1 MPMLFLP
8 TDAPRQPTFTA
19 QLDPDAAGVAARH
32 QGLLLCRVDSNP
44 PAQLRLLHRDHV
56 VASSLPLGCGGSSQ
70 RLKVTRAPN
79 LLRVEIGDPVLEDEG
94 VYLCEASNALG
105 NTSASTNFDAQG
117 ESVQGMGGSGSG
129 AGTLDAPTLSAVQGR
144 SIG

>member
-1 MPMLFLP
+1 MIFLP

-19 QLDPDAAGVAARH
+19 QLDPNASGIRARR

-56 VASSLPLGCGGSSQ
+56 VASSLPLGCGGCSQ

-79 LLRVEIGDPVLEDEG
+79 LLRLEIGEPVLEDEG

-105 NTSASTNFDAQG
+105 NTSASANFDAQG
-117 ESVQGMGGSGSG
+117 ESAQGMGGSGSG
-129 AGTLDAPTLSAVQGR
+129 AGMWVPATLPLQGG
-144 SIG
+144 SIR